1 MSESPAPTPF
11 YDRPIFTT
19 ILAFL
24 LAFVIS
30 VLVDQHRIVLDDIRE
45 TRELTFQVVADIE
58 AIADWP
64 SPVIDEA
71 TARSHQALLQSAR
84 SHLLQLEYRPS
95 DAALDAALLTEI
107 DTFLEREVESVVSE
121 YQIPDCELRDQSV
134 YICLGDAFAPLRA
147 KLDASIIE
155 PPTFFEWTAKQG
167 IRTFLIFLIGLGIPF
182 GIGILIGRQSRRS
195 K

>member
-1 MSESPAPTPF
+1 MSGSSDDVPF

-19 ILAFL
+19 ILAFF
-24 LAFVIS
+24 LAFLIS

-45 TRELTFQVVADIE
+45 TRELTFQVVADVE

-84 SHLLQLEYRPS
+84 SHLLQLEFRPS

-107 DTFLEREVESVVSE
+107 ETFLEREVESVVSE
-121 YQIPDCELRDQSV
+121 YQLPGCESRDQSV
-134 YICLGDAFAPLRA
+134 YICLGEAFAPLRA
-147 KLDASIIE
+147 KLDTAIIAS
-155 PPTFFEWTAKQG
+155 PTFFEWTAQHG
-167 IRTFLIFLIGLGIPF
+167 IWTILIFVIGLGVPF
-182 GIGILIGRQSRRS
+182 WIGILIGRRSRRG
-195 K
+195 